1 MPGIEVLRFEVL
13 GPLRVLRAESE
24 LDLGYPQARAL
35 LGVLLVRPG
44 RPVRMSTIVDVLWP
58 GRPPASAP
66 NAVRRHVGALRK
78 LLEPGLPP
86 RAPGRRLL
94 GRTGGYLLEA
104 SADEADLLRFRAL
117 SRRGMRAAATA
128 RSEQAVRHFDGALR
142 LWRGPVAAGLPGP
155 VRAHPHFAAVDRE
168 VLRTARMAADAA
180 LLCGRADQVLPSV
193 RRAAALNPFD
203 EPLLARLI
211 LSLAAC
217 GLQAEALAT
226 YEDARRDL
234 AAQSGIAPGAELA
247 AAHARVLRQ
256 QIRPARHR
264 LPTGPPDPARPFVR
278 PAQLPPDLAVFTG
291 RERELAALDAVWGGE
306 PVGAAPDTSP
316 CGEPLRADGDALT
329 GGAPLRAEG
338 NALTDGK
345 QLRAE
350 GLTGVAPEPAA
361 PNTWTGA
368 KAMRQAPEAITGAE
382 TVPTAVDTWAD
393 GEPAP
398 LGPDALAGAEAV
410 PTAVDTWAGGEP
422 RRADGNALT
431 GGEPLRAEPGAPTDA
446 DPDPAAPNVWT
457 GAEPMRQAPEAVT
470 GAETVPTAVDTWA
483 GGEPLRAEPGA
494 PTGANPDPAAPNAW
508 TGAEP
513 MRQAPEAVTGAET
526 VPTAPD
532 TWVSGEPR
540 RADGDAFTG
549 GGPLRGEP
557 GAFTGADPEPA
568 APYLRTGVEPMRLA
582 PDALAGTEA
591 VPTALDT
598 VTGADA
604 LPTALDT
611 WSGGEPLRAA
621 LTPLAG
627 AYPVSAV
634 LISGPAG
641 IGKTALAI
649 HWAHRIAD
657 RFPDGQLHLDLGGS
671 APHQAA
677 LEPAEALSR
686 LLAALGVPARSMPV
700 GVAALA
706 AQYRDVLA
714 GRRLLVL
721 LDDAACLG
729 RLRPL
734 LPRVPGCLTL
744 VTSRGGLVGPTAVTG
759 SAGATGNGGP
769 TEPARGA
776 GSAALAGRA
785 TATGPLGLT
794 ESAGAT
800 AATGLTT
807 PTAAT
812 QPAKL
817 IKSVGRVET
826 TAPSGSLRLTE
837 TQARAAA
844 GVRVLELGLPSEAD
858 ARDLLARRIGAARLA
873 AEPEAVTE
881 IIRRCGRLPS
891 ALALVAA
898 RAASRRD
905 FALAALAAD
914 LAEDAEP

>member
-1 MPGIEVLRFEVL
+1 MPGIEVPGIEVLRFEVL

-128 RSEQAVRHFDGALR
+128 RSEQAVRHFAGALR

-306 PVGAAPDTSP
+306 PVGAAPDTSA

-368 KAMRQAPEAITGAE
+368 KAMRQAPDAVTGAE

-398 LGPDALAGAEAV
+398 LGPDALAGAE
-410 PTAVDTWAGGEP
+410 T
-422 RRADGNALT
+422 
-431 GGEPLRAEPGAPTDA
+431 
-446 DPDPAAPNVWT
+446 
-457 GAEPMRQAPEAVT
+457 
-470 GAETVPTAVDTWA
+470 
-483 GGEPLRAEPGA
+483 
-494 PTGANPDPAAPNAW
+494 
-508 TGAEP
+508 
-513 MRQAPEAVTGAET
+513 
-526 VPTAPD
+526 
-532 TWVSGEPR
+532 
-540 RADGDAFTG
+540 
-549 GGPLRGEP
+549 
-557 GAFTGADPEPA
+557 
-568 APYLRTGVEPMRLA
+568 
-582 PDALAGTEA
+582 
-591 VPTALDT
+591 VPTALDA
-598 VTGADA
+598 VIGAEA

-621 LTPLAG
+621 LTPWAC

-744 VTSRGGLVGPTAVTG
+744 VTSRSGLVGPTAVTG

>member
-1 MPGIEVLRFEVL
+1 MRFEVL

-58 GRPPASAP
+58 GRPPAGAP

-86 RAPGRRLL
+86 RASGRRLL

-128 RSEQAVRHFDGALR
+128 RSEQAVRHFAGALR

-168 VLRTARMAADAA
+168 ILRTARMAADAA

-193 RRAAALNPFD
+193 RRAAALNPLD

-316 CGEPLRADGDALT
+316 CGEPPWADGDALT
-329 GGAPLRAEG
+329 CGAPLRAEG
-338 NALTDGK
+338 NALTGGK
-345 QLRAE
+345 PLRAE

-368 KAMRQAPEAITGAE
+368 EPMRQAPDAVTGAE
-382 TVPTAVDTWAD
+382 TVPTAPDTWAD

-398 LGPDALAGAEAV
+398 LGPDALAG
-410 PTAVDTWAGGEP
+410 GE
-422 RRADGNALT
+422 
-431 GGEPLRAEPGAPTDA
+431 
-446 DPDPAAPNVWT
+446 
-457 GAEPMRQAPEAVT
+457 
-470 GAETVPTAVDTWA
+470 
-483 GGEPLRAEPGA
+483 
-494 PTGANPDPAAPNAW
+494 
-508 TGAEP
+508 
-513 MRQAPEAVTGAET
+513 
-526 VPTAPD
+526 
-532 TWVSGEPR
+532 
-540 RADGDAFTG
+540 
-549 GGPLRGEP
+549 PLRGEP
-557 GAFTGADPEPA
+557 GAFTGAHPEPP
-568 APYLRTGVEPMRLA
+568 APHTWTGAEPVRLA

-591 VPTALDT
+591 VPTALDA
-598 VTGADA
+598 VIGAEA

-744 VTSRGGLVGPTAVTG
+744 VTSRGALVGPTAVTG
-759 SAGATGNGGP
+759 SAGATGIDGP

-800 AATGLTT
+800 ASTGLTT

-817 IKSVGRVET
+817 IKSVGRGET
-826 TAPSGSLRLTE
+826 AAPSGSLRLTE

-858 ARDLLARRIGAARLA
+858 ARDLLARRIGAARPA

>member
-193 RRAAALNPFD
+193 RRAAVLNPFD

-291 RERELAALDAVWGGE
+291 RERELAALDAAWGGE
-306 PVGAAPDTSP
+306 PVGAAPDTWA
-316 CGEPLRADGDALT
+316 CGEPLQAGWDALT

-338 NALTDGK
+338 NALTDEK
-345 QLRAE
+345 PLRAE
-350 GLTGVAPEPAA
+350 GLTGVAPEPTA

-368 KAMRQAPEAITGAE
+368 KAMRQAP
-382 TVPTAVDTWAD
+382 D
-393 GEPAP
+393 
-398 LGPDALAGAEAV
+398 
-410 PTAVDTWAGGEP
+410 
-422 RRADGNALT
+422 
-431 GGEPLRAEPGAPTDA
+431 
-446 DPDPAAPNVWT
+446 
-457 GAEPMRQAPEAVT
+457 
-470 GAETVPTAVDTWA
+470 
-483 GGEPLRAEPGA
+483 
-494 PTGANPDPAAPNAW
+494 
-508 TGAEP
+508 
-513 MRQAPEAVTGAET
+513 AVTGAET

-540 RADGDAFTG
+540 RADGYAFTG

-557 GAFTGADPEPA
+557 GAFTGAD
-568 APYLRTGVEPMRLA
+568 
-582 PDALAGTEA
+582 A

-598 VTGADA
+598 VTGAEPVSPVPAALTGAHPEPPAPHAWTGAEPVRLAPDALAGAEAVPTAPDAVIGAVA

-621 LTPLAG
+621 LTPWAC

-657 RFPDGQLHLDLGGS
+657 RFPDGQLHLGLGGS

-686 LLAALGVPARSMPV
+686 LLAALGVPVRSMPV

-858 ARDLLARRIGAARLA
+858 ARDLLARRIGAARPA

>member
-94 GRTGGYLLEA
+94 GRNGGYLLEA

-128 RSEQAVRHFDGALR
+128 RPEQAVRHFAGALR
-142 LWRGPVAAGLPGP
+142 LWRGPVAAGLQGP

-168 VLRTARMAADAA
+168 VLRTARMAVDAA

-193 RRAAALNPFD
+193 RRAAALNPLD

-234 AAQSGIAPGAELA
+234 AAQSGVAPGAELA

-291 RERELAALDAVWGGE
+291 RERELAALDAGCCGK
-306 PVGAAPDTSP
+306 PVGAAPDTSA
-316 CGEPLRADGDALT
+316 CGEPFWADGD
-329 GGAPLRAEG
+329 
-338 NALTDGK
+338 
-345 QLRAE
+345 
-350 GLTGVAPEPAA
+350 
-361 PNTWTGA
+361 
-368 KAMRQAPEAITGAE
+368 
-382 TVPTAVDTWAD
+382 
-393 GEPAP
+393 
-398 LGPDALAGAEAV
+398 
-410 PTAVDTWAGGEP
+410 
-422 RRADGNALT
+422 ALT
-431 GGEPLRAEPGAPTDA
+431 GGEPLRAEPGAPT
-446 DPDPAAPNVWT
+446 V
-457 GAEPMRQAPEAVT
+457 
-470 GAETVPTAVDTWA
+470 
-483 GGEPLRAEPGA
+483 
-494 PTGANPDPAAPNAW
+494 
-508 TGAEP
+508 
-513 MRQAPEAVTGAET
+513 
-526 VPTAPD
+526 
-532 TWVSGEPR
+532 
-540 RADGDAFTG
+540 
-549 GGPLRGEP
+549 
-557 GAFTGADPEPA
+557 ADPEPA
-568 APYLRTGVEPMRLA
+568 APNTWTGVEPMRLA
-582 PDALAGTEA
+582 PGAFTSADA
-591 VPTALDT
+591 VPTAVDT
-598 VTGADA
+598 WADGEPARLGPDALADA
-604 LPTALDT
+604 QTVPTAVDT

-621 LTPLAG
+621 LTPLAD
-627 AYPVSAV
+627 AYPASAV

-657 RFPDGQLHLDLGGS
+657 RFPDGQLHLELGGS
-671 APHQAA
+671 APHRTA

-729 RLRPL
+729 QLRPL
-734 LPRVPGCLTL
+734 LPRVPGCLTV

-759 SAGATGNGGP
+759 SAGATGIGGP
-769 TEPARGA
+769 TEPARGT
-776 GSAALAGRA
+776 GSTALAGPA
-785 TATGPLGLT
+785 TATGPLGPT

-800 AATGLTT
+800 AAT
-807 PTAAT
+807 

-817 IKSVGRVET
+817 NKSVGRVET
-826 TAPSGSLRLTE
+826 AAPSGPTGPPGPLRLTE
-837 TQARAAA
+837 TQARATA

-858 ARDLLARRIGAARLA
+858 ARDLLARRIGTARLT

-914 LAEDAEP
+914 LAADAEP

>member
-128 RSEQAVRHFDGALR
+128 RSEQAVRHFAGALR

-155 VRAHPHFAAVDRE
+155 VRTHPHFAAVDRE

-193 RRAAALNPFD
+193 RRAAVLNPFD

-329 GGAPLRAEG
+329 GGKP
-338 NALTDGK
+338 
-345 QLRAE
+345 LRAE
-350 GLTGVAPEPAA
+350 GLTGVAPEPTA

-368 KAMRQAPEAITGAE
+368 KAMRQAPDAVTGAG

-398 LGPDALAGAEAV
+398 LGPDALAGAETV

-422 RRADGNALT
+422 LRADGNALT
-431 GGEPLRAEPGAPTDA
+431 GGEPLRAEPGAPT
-446 DPDPAAPNVWT
+446 
-457 GAEPMRQAPEAVT
+457 
-470 GAETVPTAVDTWA
+470 
-483 GGEPLRAEPGA
+483 
-494 PTGANPDPAAPNAW
+494 
-508 TGAEP
+508 
-513 MRQAPEAVTGAET
+513 
-526 VPTAPD
+526 
-532 TWVSGEPR
+532 
-540 RADGDAFTG
+540 
-549 GGPLRGEP
+549 
-557 GAFTGADPEPA
+557 GADPEPA
-568 APYLRTGVEPMRLA
+568 APNTWTGAEPVRLA

-591 VPTALDT
+591 VPTALDA
-598 VTGADA
+598 VTGAEA

-744 VTSRGGLVGPTAVTG
+744 VTSRGALVGPTAVTG
-759 SAGATGNGGP
+759 SAGATGIDGP

-826 TAPSGSLRLTE
+826 AAPSGSLRLTE

-858 ARDLLARRIGAARLA
+858 ARDLLARRIGAARPA

-905 FALAALAAD
+905 FTLAALAAD

>member
-44 RPVRMSTIVDVLWP
+44 RPVRMSAIVDVLWP

-128 RSEQAVRHFDGALR
+128 RSEQAVRHFAGALR

-193 RRAAALNPFD
+193 RRAAVLNPFD

-329 GGAPLRAEG
+329 GGKP
-338 NALTDGK
+338 
-345 QLRAE
+345 LRAE
-350 GLTGVAPEPAA
+350 GLTGVAPEPTA

-368 KAMRQAPEAITGAE
+368 
-382 TVPTAVDTWAD
+382 
-393 GEPAP
+393 EP
-398 LGPDALAGAEAV
+398 V
-410 PTAVDTWAGGEP
+410 
-422 RRADGNALT
+422 
-431 GGEPLRAEPGAPTDA
+431 
-446 DPDPAAPNVWT
+446 
-457 GAEPMRQAPEAVT
+457 
-470 GAETVPTAVDTWA
+470 
-483 GGEPLRAEPGA
+483 
-494 PTGANPDPAAPNAW
+494 
-508 TGAEP
+508 
-513 MRQAPEAVTGAET
+513 
-526 VPTAPD
+526 
-532 TWVSGEPR
+532 
-540 RADGDAFTG
+540 
-549 GGPLRGEP
+549 
-557 GAFTGADPEPA
+557 
-568 APYLRTGVEPMRLA
+568 RLA

-591 VPTALDT
+591 VPTALDA
-598 VTGADA
+598 VTGAEA

-744 VTSRGGLVGPTAVTG
+744 VTGRGGLVGPTAVTG

-826 TAPSGSLRLTE
+826 AAPSGSLRLTE

-844 GVRVLELGLPSEAD
+844 GVRVLELDLPSEAD

-891 ALALVAA
+891 AVALVAA

>member
-1 MPGIEVLRFEVL
+1 MPGIEVPGIEVLRFEVL

-306 PVGAAPDTSP
+306 PVGAAPDTSA

-329 GGAPLRAEG
+329 GGAPLWAEG
-338 NALTDGK
+338 NALTGGK
-345 QLRAE
+345 PLRAA
-350 GLTGVAPEPAA
+350 GLTGVAPEPTA

-368 KAMRQAPEAITGAE
+368 KAMRQAPDAVTGAE

-398 LGPDALAGAEAV
+398 LGPDALAGAE
-410 PTAVDTWAGGEP
+410 T
-422 RRADGNALT
+422 
-431 GGEPLRAEPGAPTDA
+431 
-446 DPDPAAPNVWT
+446 
-457 GAEPMRQAPEAVT
+457 
-470 GAETVPTAVDTWA
+470 
-483 GGEPLRAEPGA
+483 
-494 PTGANPDPAAPNAW
+494 
-508 TGAEP
+508 
-513 MRQAPEAVTGAET
+513 
-526 VPTAPD
+526 
-532 TWVSGEPR
+532 
-540 RADGDAFTG
+540 
-549 GGPLRGEP
+549 
-557 GAFTGADPEPA
+557 
-568 APYLRTGVEPMRLA
+568 
-582 PDALAGTEA
+582 
-591 VPTALDT
+591 VPTALDA
-598 VTGADA
+598 VIGAEA

-621 LTPLAG
+621 LTPWAC